1 MWVVRG
7 ETVPYHREEKIKCLV
22 MSGCFNSSNNF
33 SCTECCSFSVAK
45 YLIHFHSCEEV
56 HTEDK
61 LAKFPIT
68 SPPVCIIRW
77 LIVSAHGCLISDLFS
92 GTQYQASI
100 KLSSYVHWSLLLCSP
115 LDNMLSH
122 CRETWAR
129 WTFFLGDSH
138 HPSSIWTLF
147 TLHPSYHPSPTQSS
161 IKSFLLTPSDP
172 RERIKTWL

>member
-1 MWVVRG
+1 
-7 ETVPYHREEKIKCLV
+7 

-68 SPPVCIIRW
+68 SPPVCIIGW
-77 LIVSAHGCLISDLFS
+77 LIRMLRFCQCSWLLNFWFVFWHTVSGIH
-92 GTQYQASI
+92 QAF
-100 KLSSYVHWSLLLCSP
+100 LLCALVFATPP

-129 WTFFLGDSH
+129 WTFLLGDSH

-172 RERIKTWL
+172 RGRIKTWL

>member
-1 MWVVRG
+1 
-7 ETVPYHREEKIKCLV
+7 

-77 LIVSAHGCLISDLFS
+77 LIRMLRFCQCSWLLNFWFVFWHTVSGIH
-92 GTQYQASI
+92 QAF
-100 KLSSYVHWSLLLCSP
+100 LLCALVFATLLTFGQHAVGRLGQGEHSFWEIP
-115 LDNMLSH
+115 TIPAAYGH
-122 CRETWAR
+122 CLHST
-129 WTFFLGDSH
+129 
-138 HPSSIWTLF
+138 HPTI
-147 TLHPSYHPSPTQSS
+147 LHPPNRQSNPSYLHH
-161 IKSFLLTPSDP
+161 LTLEKGLKHDCNC
-172 RERIKTWL
+172 IQT